1 MKKYKITISG
11 MHCASCASNL
21 EKSLKKVVGVKNAT
35 VSIMLKKGTV
45 ECEDSVLEDEIKKA
59 VKRAGYEI
67 SNMEKE

>member
-11 MHCASCASNL
+11 MHCASCASNV